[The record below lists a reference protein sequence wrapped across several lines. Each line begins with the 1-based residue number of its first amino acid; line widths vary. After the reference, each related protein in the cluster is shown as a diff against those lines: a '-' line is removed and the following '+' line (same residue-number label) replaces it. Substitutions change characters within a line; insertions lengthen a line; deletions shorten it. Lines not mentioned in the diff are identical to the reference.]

1 MKLQDLP
8 IKERPRERGMLYGLQ
23 ALSLRELLCIV
34 ISQGSKEAPVS
45 DIVDELLLRYKTVQ
59 DLDRATV
66 QELCRV
72 RGLGK
77 AKAVQLQTA
86 LELGKRWGAEVID
99 TPTHLIHDSSDAYDL
114 ARRYLKG
121 KKKEHLLLF
130 TLNARYGII
139 GKPEVLSIGTLD
151 SSLIHQRE
159 VFSYALSVHASR
171 IIIAHNHPSGSNIP
185 SIQDLE
191 ATSAIVKAGEVMGI
205 PLLDHIVVSDNGYS
219 SIRETNP
226 ELFVLN

>member
-8 IKERPRERGMLYGLQ
+8 TKERPRERGLLYGLQ

-34 ISQGSKEAPVS
+34 IAQGSKENPVS
-45 DIVDELLLRYKTVQ
+45 DIVDEILRRYKSVQ
-59 DLDRATV
+59 DLDRATI

-72 RGLGK
+72 KGLGK
-77 AKAVQLQTA
+77 AKAIQLQTA

-99 TPTHLIHDSSDAYDL
+99 MPTHLIHDSSDAYEL

-130 TLNARYGII
+130 ALNARYGII
-139 GKPEVLSIGTLD
+139 GKPETLSIGTLD
-151 SSLIHQRE
+151 ASLIHQRE
-159 VFSYALSVHASR
+159 IFAYALSVHASR
-171 IIIAHNHPSGSNIP
+171 IIIAHNHPSGSNEP
-185 SIQDLE
+185 SAQDLE
-191 ATSAIVKAGEVMGI
+191 ATQAIVRAGEVMGI

-219 SIRETNP
+219 SIRERNP
-226 ELFVLN
+226 EVFV